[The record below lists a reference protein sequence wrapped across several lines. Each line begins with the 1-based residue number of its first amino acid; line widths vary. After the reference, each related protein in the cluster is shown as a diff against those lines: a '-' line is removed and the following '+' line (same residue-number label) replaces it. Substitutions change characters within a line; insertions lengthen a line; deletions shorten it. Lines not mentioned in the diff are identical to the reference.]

1 MKKYILLLLLIALL
15 SLIACNDTN
24 NLEDYSDK
32 EGIYPYELSE
42 SEKNILRSF
51 GMSNN
56 SHIVSF
62 NAPMEAITFY
72 VNVYSL
78 DSSNSWNLIGGSG
91 TSIGKERIPV
101 DQLTGK
107 FSMILK
113 DNNAID
119 CFIDCGGVS
128 NFQVDEII
136 LKDEILAS
144 KIRFLNEF
152 RDIELNKEI
161 PIALMIYSSNNY
173 MYTYSLEDFYEPERL
188 GDLDLVQVITMSF
201 TDDEL

>member
-1 MKKYILLLLLIALL
+1 MKKYTLLLLLIALL
-15 SLIACNDTN
+15 SLIACNDAN

-62 NAPMEAITFY
+62 NAPIEAITFY

-101 DQLTGK
+101 DRLTGS

-113 DNNAID
+113 DNKVID

-144 KIRFLNEF
+144 KICFLNEF